1 MDWSVILV
9 ADTISVTSVY
19 PTKVDDMTFF
29 CDIDL
34 EHKPLM
40 DKYESLIAQGKYDEA
55 EKLLT
60 NESTILFGY
69 FVKYF
74 NLIENRIETTQS
86 YLRTKGESIKKQN
99 PIVFSDSEPND
110 ITTKT
115 VWI

>member
-34 EHKPLM
+34 EHKPL
-40 DKYESLIAQGKYDEA
+40 IAQGKYDEA

-60 NESTILFGY
+60 NETTILFGY